1 MKTQFTTAK
10 WFVTMAAAAGLAFSG
25 VRPATAHGGG
35 GGMGGGMSHASS
47 NGGGRNLSS
56 MARTP
61 LNLGSK
67 NVTLTKLN
75 STSVKN
81 SSLKLT
87 TVGTTGNSTTN
98 INQPNTGGQGSVSGT
113 GTTGTGSAIS
123 RFPTGPIRG
132 ISGLAGGSGST
143 GTTGA
148 GGAISGFP
156 TGPIRRISGLAG
168 GNGGTGNGGSGTC
181 GTGGGSGSGGTGGM
195 GNGWGNCYPFG
206 GFGLWPLLTGFGGL
220 GGFGGYG
227 GGYSAGSYGGTTMVA
242 DPSATTAPVAA
253 VPTNSVAKPAAT
265 VTGVDLQLLD
275 VRMLDNG
282 DATQQIGPR
291 YRVTFRNA
299 GTSPVDHDFNVA
311 LVAAD
316 DANLT
321 TNLPTIESRI
331 SSVGTGDVK
340 TVDLRLPATAF
351 DMGQDS
357 HSEFAK
363 LVVVVDSHGEVN
375 DVNRDNNM
383 ASVDRTAVQPAT

>member
-1 MKTQFTTAK
+1 
-10 WFVTMAAAAGLAFSG
+10 
-25 VRPATAHGGG
+25 
-35 GGMGGGMSHASS
+35 
-47 NGGGRNLSS
+47 
-56 MARTP
+56 
-61 LNLGSK
+61 
-67 NVTLTKLN
+67 
-75 STSVKN
+75 
-81 SSLKLT
+81 
-87 TVGTTGNSTTN
+87 
-98 INQPNTGGQGSVSGT
+98 
-113 GTTGTGSAIS
+113 
-123 RFPTGPIRG
+123 
-132 ISGLAGGSGST
+132 
-143 GTTGA
+143 
-148 GGAISGFP
+148 
-156 TGPIRRISGLAG
+156 
-168 GNGGTGNGGSGTC
+168 
-181 GTGGGSGSGGTGGM
+181 
-195 GNGWGNCYPFG
+195 
-206 GFGLWPLLTGFGGL
+206 
-220 GGFGGYG
+220 
-227 GGYSAGSYGGTTMVA
+227 MVA

-275 VRMLDNG
+275 ACERLQYG

-383 ASVDRTAVQPAT
+383 ASVDRTAVQPERERERQAPGGGVVAGLLREGSWVGCGSNAAPVKPLLLPP